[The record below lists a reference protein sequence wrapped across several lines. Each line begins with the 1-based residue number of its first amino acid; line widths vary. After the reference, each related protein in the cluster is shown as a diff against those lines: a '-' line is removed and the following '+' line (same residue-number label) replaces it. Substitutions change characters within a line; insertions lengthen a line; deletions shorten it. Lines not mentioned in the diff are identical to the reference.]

1 MAVELPEK
9 LERVIANAS
18 EEWYKTRQMTPESL
32 RAFMEQRVL
41 RDERS
46 PKVGED
52 APDLELELL
61 TDTGGRTG
69 EMVTL
74 SSYFG
79 TPVAL
84 IFGSYT

>member
-9 LERVIANAS
+9 MERVIANAPA
-18 EEWYKTRQMTPESL
+18 EWYKTREMTPESL
-32 RAFMEQRVL
+32 RTFMEQRVL

-46 PKVGED
+46 PKIGED

-61 TDTGGRTG
+61 TGAGGRTG
-69 EMVTL
+69 ETVTL
-74 SSYFG
+74 SGYFG
-79 TPVAL
+79 KPVAL